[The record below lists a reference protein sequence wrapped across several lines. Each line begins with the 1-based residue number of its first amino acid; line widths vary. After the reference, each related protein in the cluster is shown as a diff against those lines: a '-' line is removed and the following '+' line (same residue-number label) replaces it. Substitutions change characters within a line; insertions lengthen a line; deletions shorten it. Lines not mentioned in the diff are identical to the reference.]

1 MLTYV
6 SDVSKLSVELTDE
19 DLHWIEARVADGHGS
34 SVESYIVELLQ
45 QDRDEE
51 TELNLLKEAI
61 DKGRASGVST
71 RNLQQ
76 IYDDFVMR
84 RNAA

>member
-1 MLTYV
+1 M
-6 SDVSKLSVELTDE
+6 SKLSVELTDE
-19 DLHWIEARVADGHGS
+19 ELRWIEARVAEGHAS